1 MEAKSQSNPKLASTV
16 GRVDAFDP
24 QTVSLV
30 VALVVILLSI
40 GVFILFPQFS
50 QYTDDYLLR

>member
-1 MEAKSQSNPKLASTV
+1 MDTKSQSNPKLASTV
-16 GRVDAFDP
+16 GRVDVFDP

-40 GVFILFPQFS
+40 GGFILFPQFS
-50 QYTDDYLLR
+50 QYTDDCLLR